1 MTRNEFKTENSG
13 ENQGVI
19 VGQNSGNINV
29 SIQKVVKIP
38 SLIATVVK
46 TLGEM
51 FVQDDFSDNIGNLQE
66 YRPDEK
72 IEYNCVV
79 KYKEIIKEFSAY
91 YSICENHLNAYDD
104 SNISGKARILKC
116 VHLWYLQAKGEIIA
130 ENIQTGKSYIEIVRK
145 NSDRIIDMVKIKIR
159 DAVMGAKEFDT
170 MYVEDIELGI
180 ECFTCFG
187 FMECK
192 ILERPI

>member
-1 MTRNEFKTENSG
+1 MDAAFELPLVR
-13 ENQGVI
+13 QPI
-19 VGQNSGNINV
+19 PNINPNV
-29 SIQKVVKIP
+29 YQPPLLLTAHTAI
-38 SLIATVVK
+38 SL
-46 TLGEM
+46 
-51 FVQDDFSDNIGNLQE
+51 
-66 YRPDEK
+66 
-72 IEYNCVV
+72 
-79 KYKEIIKEFSAY
+79 
-91 YSICENHLNAYDD
+91 LNKLP
-104 SNISGKARILKC
+104 I
-116 VHLWYLQAKGEIIA
+116 QAKGEIIA

-180 ECFTCFG
+180 ECFTCFC

>member
-1 MTRNEFKTENSG
+1 MTRNEIKVENSG
-13 ENQGVI
+13 ENQGVLI
-19 VGQNSGNINV
+19 GNNNGNISV
-29 SIQKVVKIP
+29 SIQQVVKIP
-38 SLIATVVK
+38 SLIATVVE

-51 FVQDDFSDNIGNLQE
+51 CVQDYFSDNTDNLQE

-79 KYKEIIKEFSAY
+79 KYKEIIKYFSAY
-91 YSICENHLNAYDD
+91 YSICENYLNAYDD

-116 VHLWYLQAKGEIIA
+116 VYLWYLQAKGEIIA
-130 ENIQTGKSYIEIVRK
+130 ENISTSESDIETVRK

-170 MYVEDIELGI
+170 MYIEDIELGI
-180 ECFTCFG
+180 ECFTCFC

>member
-19 VGQNSGNINV
+19 VGHNSGNINV

-51 FVQDDFSDNIGNLQE
+51 CVQDYFSDNTDNLQE

-79 KYKEIIKEFSAY
+79 KYKEIIKDFSAY

-130 ENIQTGKSYIEIVRK
+130 ENIQTGKSDIEIVRK
-145 NSDRIIDMVKIKIR
+145 NSDRIIDMVKIKIL

-170 MYVEDIELGI
+170 MYIEDI
-180 ECFTCFG
+180 
-187 FMECK
+187 
-192 ILERPI
+192 